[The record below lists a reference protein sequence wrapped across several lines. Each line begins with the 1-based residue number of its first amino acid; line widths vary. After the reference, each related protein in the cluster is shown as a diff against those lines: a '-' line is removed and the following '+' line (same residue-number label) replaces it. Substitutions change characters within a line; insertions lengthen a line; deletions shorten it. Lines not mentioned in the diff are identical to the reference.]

1 MTYVLLII
9 AGLFGG
15 FLAGLL
21 GVGGGVIFVFV
32 LSLYFES
39 IGIAGDELPRYLIS
53 NSIFA
58 TFFAGVS
65 SSLKNRKLQSFHFKE
80 VLLCA
85 VPGAISA
92 LIITY
97 FVTNFNW
104 YTRQKFTLFFV
115 FLLLFFFFRL
125 LKKQKEPTI
134 SDLNEQVNG
143 VGISLIG
150 ALSGVVSALSGLG
163 GGVIMVP
170 LLSQVLKLPIR
181 KASSIS
187 LGVIPFFALS
197 MSLFYGLSGEPL
209 ETVKYSLGYLVF
221 PAAIPLALGV
231 IIAAPFG
238 VKTASKLPARVIK
251 IMFATLLAVVALK
264 MILGYI
270 N

>member
-1 MTYVLLII
+1 VEYILLII

-39 IGIAGDELPRYLIS
+39 IGIAGEELPRFLIS

-58 TFFAGVS
+58 TFFAGLS
-65 SSLKNRKLQSFHFKE
+65 SSLKNNKLQSFHLKE

-85 VPGAISA
+85 IPGVFTA
-92 LIITY
+92 LVLTY
-97 FVTNFNW
+97 LITNFSW
-104 YTRQKFTLFFV
+104 YDKQKFTILFV

-125 LKKQKEPTI
+125 LRKQKPT
-134 SDLNEQVNG
+134 NEIETESKNNRL
-143 VGISLIG
+143 GIMLIG
-150 ALSGVVSALSGLG
+150 ALSGLVSALSGLG

-170 LLSQVLKLPIR
+170 LLSQVIKMPIR

-187 LGVIPFFALS
+187 LGVIPFFALA
-197 MSLFYGLSGEPL
+197 MSLFYGFSDQPTESI
-209 ETVKYSLGYLVF
+209 EYSLGYLVF
-221 PAAIPLALGV
+221 PAAVPLALGV

-238 VKTASKLPARVIK
+238 VKAAKKLPSRVIK
-251 IMFATLLAVVALK
+251 IMFATLLAIVALK